1 MMKSQKPIRILA
13 VDDNLVNLF
22 LIRTIISKL
31 CPKAEIITAEDG
43 EESIEIFRKS
53 AKFDLILMDIQLP
66 GINGYEA
73 SKKIKKIAQ
82 NKPVP
87 IVALSA
93 NSMDDMRRIGKLS
106 GIDDFLSKPILFEP
120 TEKILK
126 KYIFDE

>member
-1 MMKSQKPIRILA
+1 
-13 VDDNLVNLF
+13 
-22 LIRTIISKL
+22 
-31 CPKAEIITAEDG
+31 
-43 EESIEIFRKS
+43 
-53 AKFDLILMDIQLP
+53 
-66 GINGYEA
+66 
-73 SKKIKKIAQ
+73 

-126 KYIFDE
+126 KYVFNK

>member
-1 MMKSQKPIRILA
+1 MKSQKPIRILA

-43 EESIEIFRKS
+43 EEGIEIYRKS
-53 AKFDLILMDIQLP
+53 ANFDLILMDIQLP

-73 SKKIKKIAQ
+73 SKMIKKIAQ
-82 NKPVP
+82 NRPIP
-87 IVALSA
+87 IVALSG
-93 NSMDDMRRIGKLS
+93 NKMEDMLSKGKLA

-120 TEKILK
+120 TQKILK
-126 KYIFDE
+126 KYIFNK

>member
-31 CPKAEIITAEDG
+31 CPKAEIIAAEDG
-43 EESIEIFRKS
+43 EEGIEIFRKS

-93 NSMDDMRRIGKLS
+93 NNMDDMRSKGKLS

-126 KYIFDE
+126 KYIFNK